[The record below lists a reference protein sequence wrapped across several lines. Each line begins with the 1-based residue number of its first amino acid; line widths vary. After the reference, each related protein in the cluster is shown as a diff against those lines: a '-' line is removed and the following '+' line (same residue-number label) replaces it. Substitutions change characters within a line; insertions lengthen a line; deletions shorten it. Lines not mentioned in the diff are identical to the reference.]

1 VKKNRG
7 FTLTELMIVVA
18 IAAILAA
25 IAWPSYQAQLRKGRR
40 ADAQA
45 FMMDVANREQSYL
58 LDQRSY
64 ATGATALA
72 SLNETVPAS
81 VAQYYAVTVAAG
93 PAVPG
98 FTITATPSGIQAP
111 DGALTLDSTG
121 QKTRNG
127 VSGW

>member
-1 VKKNRG
+1 MKKNRG
-7 FTLTELMIVVA
+7 FTLIEILVVVA
-18 IAAILAA
+18 VIGIIAAV
-25 IAWPSYQAQLRKGRR
+25 AWPSYQTQLRKGRR

-45 FMMDVANREQSYL
+45 FMMDLANREQAYL
-58 LDQRSY
+58 LDQRNF
-64 ATGATALA
+64 ATGAGALS
-72 SLNETVPAS
+72 SLNATVPS
-81 VAQYYAVTVAAG
+81 TVSPYYAVAIAAG

-98 FTITATPSGIQAP
+98 FTITATPSGTQAA

>member
-7 FTLTELMIVVA
+7 FTLIEILIVVA
-18 IAAILAA
+18 VVGIIAA
-25 IAWPSYQAQLRKGRR
+25 IAWPSYQSQLRKGRR

-64 ATGATALA
+64 ATGGTALA
-72 SLNETVPAS
+72 SLNVTVPAT
-81 VAQYYAVTVAAG
+81 VAQFYAVAIADG